1 MVTGQLSR
9 VSKLFIDRD
18 GMTAD
23 EARDHRAACGIA
35 LVCGRDVARS
45 YGLQTAV
52 ITAAELAAR
61 CFPGAVRVVLDSGA
75 ARAPLRLW
83 RARRVTLGE
92 ALAATLGSGQL
103 VVDGEGDS
111 RADVIGLVFGDAEFN
126 GRAALRVTFDGWIAA
141 TGPVATVERLGER
154 DHCPLAA
161 VLAASLAVSEVFME
175 FSGTSVEATRRAVG
189 LSLWRP
195 DVDIGNPDAQGV
207 EVEYLPKELWVL
219 GLGHLGSAYLWGLA
233 ALRYGCTGDVEVVLN
248 DFDRVGRENLE
259 TSLLFT
265 DASRGRFKTR
275 VCSDWLEGRGFKT
288 RLVERR
294 FDERFVCGSAEPGLA
309 LCGFDDNGAR
319 RCLETA
325 AFGRVVESGLG
336 ARADNFDAL
345 AMHTLRNGR
354 AAAELWPDP
363 SREEEDG
370 RAERLAA
377 QGRGYSML
385 GDNLC
390 GRVDLAG
397 ASVSVP
403 FVGATAASLV
413 LAEVLRVLH
422 EGPACTDLRLRLAAP
437 SNVEGQVAGR
447 YTSEDLAALRYVDAD
462 GGW

>member
-207 EVEYLPKELWVL
+207 EVEYLPKELCLMRLPCTRCGTAGQQRSSGRTPRVKKRT
-219 GLGHLGSAYLWGLA
+219 GGRSAWRHRG
-233 ALRYGCTGDVEVVLN
+233 EVIQC
-248 DFDRVGRENLE
+248 LE
-259 TSLLFT
+259 TICAAGSI
-265 DASRGRFKTR
+265 SR
-275 VCSDWLEGRGFKT
+275 
-288 RLVERR
+288 
-294 FDERFVCGSAEPGLA
+294 
-309 LCGFDDNGAR
+309 AR
-319 RCLETA
+319 RCRCRSWAPRPLA
-325 AFGRVVESGLG
+325 LYWRKSCGFCMRGRRARISG
-336 ARADNFDAL
+336 
-345 AMHTLRNGR
+345 
-354 AAAELWPDP
+354 
-363 SREEEDG
+363 
-370 RAERLAA
+370 
-377 QGRGYSML
+377 
-385 GDNLC
+385 C
-390 GRVDLAG
+390 G
-397 ASVSVP
+397 
-403 FVGATAASLV
+403 
-413 LAEVLRVLH
+413 
-422 EGPACTDLRLRLAAP
+422 
-437 SNVEGQVAGR
+437 
-447 YTSEDLAALRYVDAD
+447 
-462 GGW
+462 